1 MRCVR
6 WGSIRILLVGIAVFC
21 ILAIGCGGDSTDTE
35 EPATGESGAA
45 TAAPT
50 AAEQSVATAAP
61 PTEVPVATATAVP
74 AVAPST
80 PVVATR
86 PADDTAASEEKDAGY
101 LKAPEENARY
111 GGVLRWGGIANSTLY
126 DLHQTGSIANMG
138 PQAPMFDLLV
148 QVDPV
153 TWDSIIP
160 DLATSWD
167 VSDDG
172 LNYTFTLREG
182 VKFHDGAPLTADDVA
197 ASFTQ
202 IVFPLP
208 GVLSPRQGLF
218 NAVTEINAVDD
229 GTVEFILKEP
239 RPFLLSAIKGGFNV
253 IVRKETLEENNYDLR
268 RVPTY
273 PGTGPFVTDSLEPGV
288 VRKLAKNED
297 YWNPDLP
304 YLDGVEAYH
313 FDLGPKTGAACLANS
328 IDFCFGIDP
337 IAEERAAAEDIVTAR
352 IFPTV
357 PLGLWLNSN
366 TKPFDDVRVRRAVN
380 LVLDKPA
387 LVDAVYEVFPTVP
400 GGWLMPTD
408 PLFEDYWAE
417 VKDLPGWRTPTE
429 EDKAEARRLMAEAG
443 YADGIDDL
451 DLIVR
456 QTISFF
462 EAWSP
467 IVQDV
472 LARELNIN
480 AELRPVASGAW
491 WEEAKNGS
499 YDISIAG
506 FGVTL
511 PHVADY
517 WSNAFRTDGGY
528 NFIPYSNPEF
538 DRIVAATQSE
548 GDPEKFKALVDE
560 GIALLDE
567 EIPMI
572 IFGSLFVIDAW
583 HDYVHPGGAATKGA
597 NYWEGMRNEIWWMEE
612 K

>member
-1 MRCVR
+1 MRNAR
-6 WGSIRILLVGIAVFC
+6 WSSIRILLGSIAFLCVL
-21 ILAIGCGGDSTDTE
+21 IIGCGGDESDT
-35 EPATGESGAA
+35 SQ
-45 TAAPT
+45 PT
-50 AAEQSVATAAP
+50 AAETPAATAIP
-61 PTEVPVATATAVP
+61 TAV
-74 AVAPST
+74 SGT
-80 PVVATR
+80 PIVATR
-86 PADDTAASEEKDAGY
+86 APESAAAAVDRDDGY
-101 LKAPEENARY
+101 LKAPEGDPRY

-153 TWDSIIP
+153 SWDSIIP
-160 DLATSWD
+160 DLATSWNT
-167 VSDDG
+167 SDDG
-172 LNYTFTLREG
+172 LTYTFTLREG

-197 ASFTQ
+197 ASFSQ
-202 IVFPLP
+202 IVFPP
-208 GVLSPRQGLF
+208 AGVLSPRQGLF
-218 NAVTEINAVDD
+218 DAVTEIVAIDA
-229 GTVEFILKEP
+229 GTVEFRLSES

-253 IVRKETLEENNYDLR
+253 IVRKETLEANNYDLR

-273 PGTGPFVTDSLEPGV
+273 PGTGPFVTESLEPGV
-288 VRKLAKNED
+288 VRKLVRNDE
-297 YWNPDLP
+297 YWNPELP
-304 YLDGVEAYH
+304 YLDGIEAYH
-313 FDLGPKTGAACLANS
+313 FDLGPKTGAACLANN

-337 IAEERAAAEDIVTAR
+337 VAEERAAASNIVTAR
-352 IFPTV
+352 IYPTV
-357 PLGLWLNSN
+357 PLGLWMNSN

-387 LVDAVYEVFPTVP
+387 LVDAVYEVFPTVA

-417 VKDLPGWRTPTE
+417 VKDLPGWRSPTE

-451 DLIVR
+451 VLIVR
-456 QTISFF
+456 QTISFS

-480 AELRPVASGAW
+480 AELKPVASGAW
-491 WEEAKNGS
+491 YEEVKNGN
-499 YDISIAG
+499 YDLSITG

-517 WSNAFRTDGGY
+517 WSNTFRTDGGY

-538 DRIVAATQSE
+538 DKIVAATQTES
-548 GDPEKFKALVDE
+548 DPAKFQQLVDD
-560 GIALLDE
+560 GIELLDRE
-567 EIPMI
+567 VPMI

-583 HDYVHPGGAATKGA
+583 YDYVHPGGAATKGE

-612 K
+612 R

>member
-1 MRCVR
+1 MRNAR
-6 WGSIRILLVGIAVFC
+6 LGSIRILIGAIAFLC
-21 ILAIGCGGDSTDTE
+21 ILVIGCGGDEADSPEATE
-35 EPATGESGAA
+35 AQAPAAQA
-45 TAAPT
+45 TAAP
-50 AAEQSVATAAP
+50 ATSA
-61 PTEVPVATATAVP
+61 TEVPAASATEAP

-86 PADDTAASEEKDAGY
+86 APVSTTAAATRDDGY
-101 LKAPEENARY
+101 LKAPEANPRY
-111 GGVLRWGGIANSTLY
+111 GGVLKWGGIGNSTLY

-167 VSDDG
+167 VTDDG
-172 LNYTFTLREG
+172 LTYTFVLREG

-197 ASFTQ
+197 ASFDQ
-202 IVFPLP
+202 IVFPP
-208 GVLSPRQGLF
+208 AGVLSPRQGLF
-218 NAVTEINAVDD
+218 DAVTEIIAVDD
-229 GTVEFILKEP
+229 GTVEFRLNEA

-253 IVRKETLEENNYDLR
+253 IVRKETLEENSYDLR
-268 RVPTY
+268 RVPIY
-273 PGTGPFVTDSLEPGV
+273 PGTGPFVTESLEPGV
-288 VRKLAKNED
+288 VRKLTKNED

-304 YLDGVEAYH
+304 YLDGLEAYH

-337 IAEERAAAEDIVTAR
+337 VAEERAAGSDLITAR

-357 PLGLWLNSN
+357 PLGLWMNSN
-366 TKPFDDVRVRRAVN
+366 TTPFDDVRVRRAVN

-429 EDKAEARRLMAEAG
+429 EDRAEARRLMEEAG

-451 DLIVR
+451 DLVVR

-491 WEEAKNGS
+491 YEEVKNGN
-499 YDISIAG
+499 YDLSITG

-517 WSNAFRTDGGY
+517 WSNSFRTEGGY
-528 NFIPYSNPEF
+528 NFIPYSNPDF
-538 DRIVAATQSE
+538 DNIVAATQSE
-548 GDPEKFKALVDE
+548 SDPEKFQQLIDD
-560 GIALLDE
+560 GIELLDRE
-567 EIPMI
+567 VPMI
-572 IFGSLFVIDAW
+572 VFGSLFVIDAW
-583 HDYVHPGGAATKGA
+583 YDYVHPGGAATKGA

-612 K
+612 R